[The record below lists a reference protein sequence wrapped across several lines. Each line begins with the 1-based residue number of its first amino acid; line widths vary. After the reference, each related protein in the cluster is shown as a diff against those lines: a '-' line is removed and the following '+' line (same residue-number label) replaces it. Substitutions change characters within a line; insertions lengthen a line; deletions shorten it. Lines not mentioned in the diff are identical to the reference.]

1 MSERTRPQASLFDS
15 FLTPEAMLTPGVAGA
30 MTMMISNALQQNFAL
45 PPAYTGL
52 ALSFVFGLLVLAA
65 TKALIPKIVFY
76 VLNSLVIFCVA
87 AGANGLAP
95 ERAAPPAEHAA
106 LTSFRTASTP
116 EAKPDDACVAKVQA
130 AQKAGASPEE
140 IVKIV
145 SACPK
150 AEQTPPR
157 TPTRKD
163 RPFFT
168 PWKF

>member
-1 MSERTRPQASLFDS
+1 MSEPTTAQASLFDS

-30 MTMMISNALQQNFAL
+30 MTMMITNALWQNFAL

-65 TKALIPKIVFY
+65 AKALIPKAVFY

-87 AGANGLAP
+87 AGASGFASAP
-95 ERAAPPAEHAA
+95 ATRPVEHAE
-106 LTSFRTASTP
+106 LTSYTVADARP
-116 EAKPDDACVAKVQA
+116 NDACTAKVEA
-130 AQKAGASPEE
+130 AQKAGASSQE

-145 SACPK
+145 AACQQ
-150 AEQTPPR
+150 ASQTPPQ
-157 TPTRKD
+157 TPAQKS